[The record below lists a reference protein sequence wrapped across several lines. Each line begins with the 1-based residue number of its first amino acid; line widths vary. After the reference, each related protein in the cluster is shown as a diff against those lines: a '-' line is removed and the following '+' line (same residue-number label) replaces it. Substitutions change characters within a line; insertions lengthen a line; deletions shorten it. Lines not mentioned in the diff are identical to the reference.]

1 MGEAFYDPEE
11 LRKLIK
17 DVKIQV
23 IALEKE
29 QSALEEENGR
39 LEDKVGGLQREF
51 NILSAMAEAQTL
63 EEDVEGGGE
72 SGGGGGGT
80 AAEQKRWAEAD
91 RKLEV
96 QILNAEIRGV
106 LSKLEADAL
115 QAESNIHSLG
125 KQASVVTAGG
135 DASSGKAVATS
146 MFQKSLEELEA
157 DMGETVEARVKLR
170 ALMALDAD
178 AKRKEKTA
186 LIGQIAA
193 TRDQLYSLLDER
205 ESLREASKN
214 VSLNLNSEDARI
226 RMLLDKH
233 AQIRALIEPFHDGR
247 GWQTAAFFYATGG
260 ARDAEISAED
270 LPRVLRP
277 WIPSPDADLSPEA
290 IDSVLRTIHG
300 AKLGAVGLSVF
311 IELASRLA
319 AAAAADGDSTA
330 AALEAKWE

>member
-72 SGGGGGGT
+72 SGGGGGGGGT

-96 QILNAEIRGV
+96 QILIAEIRGV

-178 AKRKEKTA
+178 AKRKEKTV

-233 AQIRALIEPFHDGR
+233 AQIRARIEPFHDGR

-290 IDSVLRTIHG
+290 IDSVLRTIPG

-319 AAAAADGDSTA
+319 AAADGDSTA